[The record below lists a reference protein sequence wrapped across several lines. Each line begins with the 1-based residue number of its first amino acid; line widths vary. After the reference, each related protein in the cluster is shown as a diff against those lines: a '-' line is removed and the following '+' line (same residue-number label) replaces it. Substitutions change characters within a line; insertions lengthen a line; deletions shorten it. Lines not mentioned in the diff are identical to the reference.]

1 VRIAAIIPARRGSV
15 GIPGKNW
22 KDFCGKPL
30 VRWTA
35 EQALATPEV
44 DEVVVTSDSSE
55 IYDALSGLKVT
66 WVARPANLAQDN
78 TPTEEALAHTVAMLN
93 KKPDM
98 VALLQA
104 TSPLRRV
111 DDISACIA
119 LVRENFGMRDAGGS
133 AVSVVYAREWKF
145 PVKNRTPRQARAELA
160 ENGSIYAVK
169 TDALLGAMDR
179 TTADAYTH
187 LMPSW
192 SRYEIDD
199 EDDWWIVEGMF
210 EKYILKNGR
219 VPLGI

>member
-1 VRIAAIIPARRGSV
+1 VRIAAMIPARRGSV

-22 KDFCGKPL
+22 KNFCGKPL

-35 EQALATPEV
+35 EQALSTPEV
-44 DEVVVTSDSSE
+44 DEVVITSDAPE
-55 IYDALSGLKVT
+55 VYDALSGLNVT
-66 WVARPANLAQDN
+66 WVARPDSLAQSD
-78 TPTEEALAHTVAMLN
+78 TPTEAALAHTIVMMN

-98 VALLQA
+98 VVLLQA

-119 LVRENFGMRDAGGS
+119 LVRDAGGS

-145 PVKNRTPRQARAELA
+145 PVKNRTPRQARTELA
-160 ENGSIYAVK
+160 ENGSIYAIK
-169 TDALLGAMDR
+169 ADALLGAMDR

-199 EDDWWIVEGMF
+199 EDDWWIAEGMF
-210 EKYILKNGR
+210 EKYILKSGR

>member
-1 VRIAAIIPARRGSV
+1 MRIAAIIPARRGSV

-22 KDFCGKPL
+22 RNFCGKPL
-30 VRWTA
+30 VRWTV
-35 EQALATPEV
+35 EQALGTPEI
-44 DEVVVTSDSSE
+44 DEVIVTSDAPE

-66 WVARPANLAQDN
+66 WIARPDDLAQAN
-78 TPTEEALAHTVAMLN
+78 TSTEAAIAHAVMFKRRQAE
-93 KKPDM
+93 KPDM
-98 VALLQA
+98 VVLLQA

-119 LVRENFGMRDAGGS
+119 LVRDAGGS

-145 PVKNRTPRQARAELA
+145 PVKNRTPRQARTELA

-210 EKYILKNGR
+210 EKHILKNGR